1 MLLLLKKKQNDMT
14 KEDLRWTNNL
24 KHDLPA
30 ALVVFLVALPLCLG
44 IALASGAPLFSGIIS
59 GVIGGIVI
67 GALSKSPL
75 SVSGPAAG
83 LAVIV
88 LGAIQ
93 SLPSFE
99 VFLLAV
105 VIAGVLQ
112 IAMGLL
118 RAGMIGDFIP
128 SAVIKGM
135 LAAIGLILIL
145 KQFPHALGYDADFEG
160 DEAFFQS
167 DGGNTFS
174 TIWYSIQS
182 KLSWGAVII
191 SSISLSFLFFWDSQ
205 KWRKPDW
212 LKLVPG
218 PLVVVAF
225 GVIAN
230 LIFHAF
236 APSLAIS
243 EEHMVRVPVADSMM
257 GFFGQ
262 FAVPDFSYI
271 FHKDVWIIAFT
282 LALVASIETLLCIE
296 AIDKIDP
303 FKRTSP
309 TNRELIA
316 QGVGNIASGL
326 IGGIPVTSVIVRSS
340 ANATSG
346 GRTRMSTI
354 LHGVFLLIS
363 VIAIPQFLNMI
374 PLSALAAILISVGY
388 KLTKPAVFKAEYEKG
403 WSHLIP
409 FVVTVVAILFTDL
422 LVGVLVGLLV
432 GAFFIIRGNYHSSI
446 TLIVDGNRHL
456 LRFYKDLSFVHK
468 FELKRVFDSIPEG
481 ADLLI
486 DLSRIGFIDLDNA
499 EIINDYLTTAKY
511 KDITVSIKLSDN
523 NKVTKTLNEAAYESV

>member
-1 MLLLLKKKQNDMT
+1 MT

-24 KHDLPA
+24 KHDFPA

-44 IALASGAPLFSGIIS
+44 IALASGAPLFSGIIA
-59 GVIGGIVI
+59 GVIGGIVV

-105 VIAGVLQ
+105 VLAGILQ
-112 IAMGLL
+112 IIMGLL

-145 KQFPHALGYDADFEG
+145 KQFPHAIGYDADFEG
-160 DEAFFQS
+160 DEAFFQA
-167 DGGNTFS
+167 DGNNTFS
-174 TIWYSIQS
+174 TIWFSILY
-182 KLSWGAVII
+182 KLSWGAVLI
-191 SSISLSFLFFWDSQ
+191 SSISLAFLFLWDST
-205 KWRKPDW
+205 KWRKPNW

-218 PLVVVAF
+218 PLLVVIF
-225 GVIAN
+225 GIVSGYLFEN
-230 LIFHAF
+230 F

-243 EEHMVRVPVADSMM
+243 DEHMVRVPVAESMM
-257 GFFGQ
+257 GFFNQ
-262 FAVPDFSYI
+262 FALPDFSYI
-271 FHKDVWIIAFT
+271 FNKEVWVVAVT

-296 AIDKIDP
+296 AIDKLDP
-303 FKRTSP
+303 YKRTSP

-316 QGVGNIASGL
+316 QGVGNMTSGL
-326 IGGIPVTSVIVRSS
+326 IGGIPITSVIVRSS
-340 ANATSG
+340 ANVSSG

-354 LHGVFLLIS
+354 LHGVFLLLS
-363 VIAIPQFLNMI
+363 VIAIPSFLNMI

-388 KLTKPAVFKAEYEKG
+388 KLTKPAVFKSEYEKG

-409 FVVTVVAILFTDL
+409 FVVTVVAILLTDL
-422 LVGVLVGLLV
+422 LIGVLIGLLV
-432 GAFFIIRGNYHSSI
+432 GAFFIIRGNYKSSI
-446 TLIVDGNRHL
+446 TLVVNGNEYLIRI
-456 LRFYKDLSFVHK
+456 YKDLSFIHK
-468 FELKRVFDSIPEG
+468 YELKRVFDNIPDG
-481 ADLLI
+481 ANLHL

-499 EIINDYLTTAKY
+499 EIINDFLSTAKY
-511 KDITVSIKLSDN
+511 KDITVTIKLSDN
-523 NKVTKTLNEAAYESV
+523 KKVTKTLNEAAYESV